1 MVKVIRLKVKKC
13 SRPKRQRKGER
24 DDVTMIIYDVS
35 VSFISSSFILV
46 LRDAFGFLL
55 W

>member
-1 MVKVIRLKVKKC
+1 MQPTKKTK
-13 SRPKRQRKGER
+13 KRRE
-24 DDVTMIIYDVS
+24 DVTMIIYDVS